1 MKKQLAFC
9 AVLAGLA
16 AVVGGGSVAAQPAA
30 QTKGITRTV
39 LQTHDVPGTNYEAV
53 QGIAEIAPNV
63 PFPRHTHPGVEIS
76 YILQGTLV
84 LDIQGQP
91 EQIVPAGKTCWIPAG
106 APHSGHAGPAGA
118 KILAMWIVEKGKP
131 LASPAK

>member
-1 MKKQLAFC
+1 MIKKLALC
-9 AVLAGLA
+9 AGLAGLA
-16 AVVGGGSVAAQPAA
+16 AGFGNGPLAAQPAA
-30 QTKGITRTV
+30 QTQGIARTV

-76 YILQGTLV
+76 YILQGSLV
-84 LDIQGQP
+84 LDVQGQP
-91 EQIVPAGKTCWIPAG
+91 EQTVPAGKTCFIPAG
-106 APHSGHAGPAGA
+106 TPHSGHAGPAGA